1 MFVLTVDQKNSRRED
16 DRVPAILEALSG
28 IPTVAGFERTVGD
41 EVQGVLD
48 DSSAL
53 VDALRWIIRDG
64 GWHVGLGIGEISPE
78 YVKSIRLQGV
88 RVGRGV
94 PFVYAREAVEAA
106 KGHAASVAVK
116 ADDDAAQ
123 LVQSILRLLVV
134 AVEGR
139 TKGQRAVVELFDRGL
154 TGKLIAERLR
164 ISPSSVSARKSL
176 SHIDEEREG
185 WISVVHI
192 LSDLHER
199 LEVGR
204 KGG

>member
-16 DRVPAILEALSG
+16 DRVPEILEALSG

-48 DSSAL
+48 EPSAL

-78 YVKSIRLQGV
+78 DVKSIRLQGV

>member
-16 DRVPAILEALSG
+16 DRVPAILEALSD

-176 SHIDEEREG
+176 SHVDEEREG

>member
-16 DRVPAILEALSG
+16 DRVPAILEALSD

-106 KGHAASVAVK
+106 KGHSASVAVK

>member
-1 MFVLTVDQKNSRRED
+1 M
-16 DRVPAILEALSG
+16 PAILEALSD

-48 DSSAL
+48 EPSAL

>member
-16 DRVPAILEALSG
+16 DRVPAILEALSD

-78 YVKSIRLQGV
+78 DVKSIRLQGV

-106 KGHAASVAVK
+106 KGHSASVAVK